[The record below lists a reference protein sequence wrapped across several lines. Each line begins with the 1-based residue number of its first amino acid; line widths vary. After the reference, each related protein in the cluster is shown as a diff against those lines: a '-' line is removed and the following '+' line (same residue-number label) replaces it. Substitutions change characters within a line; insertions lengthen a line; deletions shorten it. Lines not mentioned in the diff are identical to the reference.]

1 MILHGYITLNDEM
14 GPRITAEYG
23 NGIGKTGRS
32 CGSEKATEPIDHDK
46 KERSDKGLTKFN
58 SNPIKV
64 IRVESSHVSEMALLT
79 GRMSVAFRNFTYYM
93 RS

>member
-1 MILHGYITLNDEM
+1 MIGLNPTTES
-14 GPRITAEYG
+14 
-23 NGIGKTGRS
+23 GKTGRS
-32 CGSEKATEPIDHDK
+32 CRSEKAAEPIDHDK
-46 KERSDKGLTKFN
+46 KERSDKGLTKLN

-79 GRMSVAFRNFTYYM
+79 GRMSVVLFRNFTYYM